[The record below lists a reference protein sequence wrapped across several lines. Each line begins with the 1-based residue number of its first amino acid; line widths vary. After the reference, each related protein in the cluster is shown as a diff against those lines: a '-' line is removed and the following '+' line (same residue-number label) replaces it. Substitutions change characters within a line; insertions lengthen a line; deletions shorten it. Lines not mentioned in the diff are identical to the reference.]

1 MATFKELQQEVEILR
16 SEVDELKKLKNIPSQ
31 EPKPLIEQINALQTL
46 SDERY
51 RIGSKLMLCKI
62 ITGVTSGSA
71 GTESTHPH
79 YLNKTPNIVLL
90 LAEASATIYKS
101 KASDPTNFYVKS
113 SGTSTPFTA
122 FVLY

>member
-1 MATFKELQQEVEILR
+1 MDYKELQQEVEILR
-16 SEVDELKKLKNIPSQ
+16 SEVDELKKLKNIPPK
-31 EPKPLIEQINALQTL
+31 EPKPLIEQINALQTI

-62 ITGVTSGSA
+62 ITGMTDATA

-79 YLNKTPNIVLL
+79 YLNKTPNLVLVL
-90 LAEASATIYKS
+90 PDANGVIYKS
-101 KASDPTNFYVKS
+101 KASDSNNIYLKS
-113 SGTSTPFTA
+113 SANATAFTA